1 MSIEIKGH
9 IKEIGK
15 TQEFGK
21 NGFQKRQVVITTD
34 DKYPQ
39 DLAIDFV
46 QDKTGILDKYGEG
59 QLVTIGTNIR
69 GNEYNGRYFVNLIG
83 WKINAD
89 EDSQPASAVNK
100 YKQEPELPNEPEEPD
115 GEVDD
120 SDDFPY

>member
-21 NGFQKRQVVITTD
+21 NGFQKRQVVITTE

-59 QLVTIGTNIR
+59 QLVTIGINIR
-69 GNEYNGRYFVNLIG
+69 GNEYNGRYFVNLQG

-89 EDSQPASAVNK
+89 EDSEPASAVNK

-115 GEVDD
+115 DEDD
-120 SDDFPY
+120 GVPF